1 MKNLKVSIKN
11 ILMIKDMKID
21 RIREKLYL
29 LSPENIL
36 KRGYSITYLNGKV
49 LKSSEDVSVGY
60 EVQIQLYKGKIAGKV
75 ITKEEDIG
83 ESKLF

>member
-1 MKNLKVSIKN
+1 MKLSGYDDK
-11 ILMIKDMKID
+11 L
-21 RIREKLYL
+21 RI

-49 LKSSEDVSVGY
+49 LKDSKDVTIGDKL
-60 EVQIQLYKGKIAGKV
+60 EIKLYKGKILSEVQK
-75 ITKEEDIG
+75 KEDKDG